1 MRAAI
6 GIVLAIGLAFGV
18 WFAYVRLQ
26 KEHDPFE
33 GAWRVVYSE
42 QDGEVVPPDDFHEMK
57 IVFSGHE
64 IEVFEP
70 GQENTKFMYAA
81 KKDEVEGPIDFVRL
95 KVERVE
101 PGYFQFMGNRLMLIV
116 QKEANEKR
124 PSDFR
129 TWKNSGRWKVELE
142 RKAS

>member
-18 WFAYVRLQ
+18 WFAYVWLQ

-33 GAWRVVYSE
+33 GSWRVVYSE
-42 QDGEVVPPDDFHEMK
+42 QDGEIVPPDDFQEMK
-57 IVFSGHE
+57 IVFSGHD

-70 GQENTKFMYAA
+70 GQENTKFKYNA
-81 KKDEVEGPIDFVRL
+81 KKDEVEGDIQLLRL
-95 KVERVE
+95 TTDRIE
-101 PGYFQFMGNRLMLIV
+101 PGYFRFIGNRLLLIV